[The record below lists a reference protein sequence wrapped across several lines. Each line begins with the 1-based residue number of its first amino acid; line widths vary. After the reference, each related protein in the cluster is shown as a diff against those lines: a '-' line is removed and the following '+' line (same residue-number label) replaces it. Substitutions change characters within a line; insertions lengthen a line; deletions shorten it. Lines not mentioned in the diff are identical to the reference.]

1 MILIL
6 VVTLSLADSG
16 DSHRASDSHPEVMGI
31 CGIKIP
37 IMALMMQVLLSL
49 RVGSHGRTEEIEVQ
63 KADR

>member
-31 CGIKIP
+31 CGIKNP
-37 IMALMMQVLLSL
+37 N
-49 RVGSHGRTEEIEVQ
+49 HGTHDAGTAVIARGI
-63 KADR
+63 AR